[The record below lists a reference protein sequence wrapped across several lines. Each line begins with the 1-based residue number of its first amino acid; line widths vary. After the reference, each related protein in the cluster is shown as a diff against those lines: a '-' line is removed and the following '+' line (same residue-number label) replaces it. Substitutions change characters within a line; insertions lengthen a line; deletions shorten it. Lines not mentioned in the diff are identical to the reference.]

1 MGGSGSAPSNAAPG
15 MSLRLIIRP
24 EAEADIRETIQWYEE
39 QQSGLGWQFA
49 EETGKSIRRALGNP
63 RAYRLMRRQPHVRRV
78 LMHRFPYR
86 IFYLLREDALVV
98 FAIIHGKRQE
108 ANWVERI

>member
-1 MGGSGSAPSNAAPG
+1 

-24 EAEADIRETIQWYEE
+24 EAEADIRATIQWYEE

-49 EETGKSIRRALGNP
+49 EETGKFIRRSLGNS
-63 RAYRLMRRQPHVRRV
+63 RAYRLMRRQPHVRRI
-78 LMHRFPYR
+78 LMNRFPYR

-98 FAIIHGKRQE
+98 FAVIHGKRQE